1 MRRFVRE
8 SQISLQKYKTHL
20 AWRKF
25 KVILTTLSKAV
36 YKSERLYGNSFS
48 SIIYRFLI
56 ILFILTFCVDRESA
70 EKLAKVVESAC
81 VLLADYNGRLS
92 AELEDRTAVCKM
104 LRAYL
109 SSQQKKVTDCDQRIE
124 VWN

>member
-1 MRRFVRE
+1 MYLRFKIPIVLTGILLALAIAIR
-8 SQISLQKYKTHL
+8 IDNLAFSLFHL
-20 AWRKF
+20 
-25 KVILTTLSKAV
+25 
-36 YKSERLYGNSFS
+36 
-48 SIIYRFLI
+48 
-56 ILFILTFCVDRESA
+56 DRESA

-109 SSQQKKVTDCDQRIE
+109 SSQKKKVTSCDQRIE
-124 VWN
+124 V

>member
-1 MRRFVRE
+1 MR
-8 SQISLQKYKTHL
+8 
-20 AWRKF
+20 
-25 KVILTTLSKAV
+25 LTFHSSRVLGV
-36 YKSERLYGNSFS
+36 CESFS
-48 SIIYRFLI
+48 IFR
-56 ILFILTFCVDRESA
+56 VDRESA

-109 SSQQKKVTDCDQRIE
+109 SSQQRKVTDCDQRIE
-124 VWN
+124 VRN